1 MGKLRRVLKQVC
13 LLHKEEL
20 DFLRGEKE
28 RLEAE
33 RDEWRGK
40 ALDADSANERLHA
53 AMNSGSITI
62 NSQGV
67 SAISNGETWTYKA
80 FDLPESGTIQD
91 ILIEKN
97 TGLEMA
103 VAILTADRD
112 NLKEAKAKV
121 EYEAQNF
128 AKDRDEW
135 KNAYDVLKVDCG
147 PIEIT
152 RLPDRCE
159 DCEWKELAEKRSAEL
174 AEARLELAQ
183 QSGGLLPSGLML
195 CESELNE
202 TRRELESWQSAAE
215 RDAKRIES
223 LQKSLATAHETI
235 RAQVEMIRAKAE
247 RADFLESELDRFD
260 ALGIERL
267 KAEMDKADRLKAE
280 LEEARAAFIS
290 VTGYKDRVRAV
301 VGNLVKVAS
310 SE

>member
-1 MGKLRRVLKQVC
+1 M
-13 LLHKEEL
+13 HKEEL

-112 NLKEAKAKV
+112 NLKEAKAKA

-128 AKDRDEW
+128 AKDRD
-135 KNAYDVLKVDCG
+135 A
-147 PIEIT
+147 
-152 RLPDRCE
+152 
-159 DCEWKELAEKRSAEL
+159 WKEAAEEKGAELIELRGAILDLQATRTECTCHTEDNRYYECQVCEIARLKRDLNSLQKTLATAREAIQAQVKRADALEQKIREMEAQADHTQDFCADRSAEKQ
-174 AEARLELAQ
+174 ALE
-183 QSGGLLPSGLML
+183 
-195 CESELNE
+195 
-202 TRRELESWQSAAE
+202 E
-215 RDAKRIES
+215 RVR
-223 LQKSLATAHETI
+223 
-235 RAQVEMIRAKAE
+235 
-247 RADFLESELDRFD
+247 FLEAELDQFD
-260 ALGIERL
+260 ARGIERL
-267 KAEMDKADRLKAE
+267 KAEMDKADRLKSE
-280 LEEARAAFIS
+280 LEEVRAAFIS
-290 VTGYKDRVRAV
+290 ITGYKDRVRAV
-301 VGNLVKVAS
+301 VGQLVKVAS